1 MNTWPAPKGNPCSF
15 FLDVDLVFFFCFFF
29 KDFFWGGL
37 CFHVLKVQVWKDQ
50 HLVHVNMV

>member
-1 MNTWPAPKGNPCSF
+1 MNTSGQLLRGTPAQF
-15 FLDVDLVFFFCFFF
+15 FLDVDFFFFFFF
-29 KDFFWGGL
+29 KDFFWGL

>member
-1 MNTWPAPKGNPCSF
+1 MNTSGQRLRGTPAQF
-15 FLDVDLVFFFCFFF
+15 FLDVDLFFFSRIFFGGG
-29 KDFFWGGL
+29 GGL